1 MESDKDLGFYWKALR
16 KRWAIVI
23 ILPLIAAL
31 TSGII
36 SYFFKAKPFYVATTT
51 LVMAK
56 PIESSQQ
63 TDKLDV
69 STILASP
76 QIAKIFEPIV
86 KSRNVEEKV
95 IDQLNLPLSVAQL
108 NSKVTVN
115 SVQNS
120 DLIAISV
127 KDYDAKVAADIANV
141 FAEKFSEVVID
152 IKKVNTVSVL
162 DRAVTPDTPFVA
174 DNKQIIL
181 IAFFSGLMAALA
193 LAFLL
198 EYRDNTLKNSED
210 IQKILE
216 LPVIGKIPFDSEV
229 TMSEV
234 GSSLESNCLWTLSN
248 SKSQVAEAYRTLRTN
263 IQFLNF
269 DYVKKRILITSTG
282 PSEGKSIIAVNLAI
296 SLVQTGKSVLIIDAN
311 LRNPIQH
318 KLFELTSE
326 EGLSSTLVSD
336 SPSLGQIVQTR
347 IQGLSLFTAG
357 SVPPNPAELLAS
369 DNMKSI
375 LTDAAAAYDVVIIDS
390 PPTVAIADVSILAQV
405 VDGVILVVGSGEV
418 SREYALEAK
427 EQLKMVE
434 AKIIGVVL
442 NKVDLKTKDYKYRYH
457 FHEGSSNWKKK
468 RFKRSK
474 FQNPRQLVM
483 SPFV

>member
-1 MESDKDLGFYWKALR
+1 MESEKGLIYYWEVLK

-23 ILPLIAAL
+23 IMPLIAMLA
-31 TSGII
+31 SGII
-36 SYFFKAKPFYVATTT
+36 SFFFSPKPVYVATTT
-51 LVMAK
+51 LVMGK
-56 PIESSQQ
+56 PTESVQE
-63 TDKLDV
+63 TDKVDL
-69 STILASP
+69 SAILASP
-76 QIAKIFEPIV
+76 QMAKIFEPVV

-95 IDQLNLPLSVAQL
+95 INQLNLPLSVAQL
-108 NSKVTVN
+108 NSKVTVI
-115 SVQNS
+115 SMQDS
-120 DLIAISV
+120 DLIAINV
-127 KDYDAKVAADIANV
+127 TDYNAKLAADIANV
-141 FAEKFSEVVID
+141 FAEKFAQVVIE
-152 IKKVNTVSVL
+152 IKRVNNVSVL
-162 DRAVTPDTPFVA
+162 DRAVTPDTPINNT
-174 DNKQIIL
+174 NKKQNMLYAFL
-181 IAFFSGLMAALA
+181 IGLMFALG
-193 LAFLL
+193 LAYLL
-198 EYRDNTLKNSED
+198 DYFDNTLKNSED
-210 IQKILE
+210 IQKTLD

-229 TMSEV
+229 T
-234 GSSLESNCLWTLSN
+234 LSN
-248 SKSQVAEAYRTLRTN
+248 SKSPVAEAYRTLRTN

-427 EQLKMVE
+427 EQLEMVE

-442 NKVDLKTKDYKYRYH
+442 NKVNLKTKDYKYRYH

-474 FQNPRQLVM
+474 FRNSANHVAKINIKNLTTLY
-483 SPFV
+483 